1 MCFIFFKKSFNI
13 KVTIHLL
20 PKTSKY
26 VNSLRNPTKNIGVRV
41 NGAEAYEEN
50 KNGFHPNPDERIFDV
65 SNVKPGQKLTIL
77 VGEENGYF
85 VTKEFTVEKGKLN
98 YLEEI

>member
-1 MCFIFFKKSFNI
+1 MCFNI
-13 KVTIHLL
+13 EVTIHLL

-26 VNSLRNPTKNIGVRV
+26 VNSLHNPTKNIGVRV
-41 NGAEAYEEN
+41 NGAKSSERD
-50 KNGFHPNPDERIFDV
+50 KNDCHPNPDERIFDV

>member
-1 MCFIFFKKSFNI
+1 MCFNI
-13 KVTIHLL
+13 EVTIHLL

-41 NGAEAYEEN
+41 NGAESSERN
-50 KNGFHPNPDERIFDV
+50 KNVFHPNPDERIFDV

-77 VGEENGYF
+77 VGEEGVNLK
-85 VTKEFTVEKGKLN
+85 TKEFTVKKGE
-98 YLEEI
+98 LEYSETI